1 MSRIIKLLMGLM
13 LIMAWGVYKTPPGWS
28 KGKKNRLGQST
39 HAAGSDEKNTTNMA
53 LENPSQG

>member
-28 KGKKNRLGQST
+28 KGKKTGWGKAPMPPGQIKK
-39 HAAGSDEKNTTNMA
+39 HHQYGPRK
-53 LENPSQG
+53 P